1 MNIKERK
8 KNIIQAGYKAVEELV
23 KVAKEAI
30 VDEVVRPIK
39 INTIKRLNKSKKWKY
54 GYNKEHDVVVISK
67 TGMIGEIY
75 EIQNL
80 RIALPQQPKQVHKFK
95 SDKWEVTEYPKE
107 LNRIKTIFD
116 WKEYP
121 QDFKSKYINYIEN
134 EFNTFSGKLAR
145 QTYDR
150 TDCATLRIVDQAFP
164 LWHQERWLTWQPYL
178 ATPDMVFYLSLD
190 PMRKRCSQ
198 IKWFRY
204 PLITHSFSNLSR
216 TEWTVQR
223 PSLPSASPRPS
234 SQDGTLSVP
243 TNPKPYRVSI
253 PRSTGRTPVIT
264 PMMVRNSNSSS
275 TMRVVSGNARTT
287 SSTTGVLRK
296 PPLD

>member
-1 MNIKERK
+1 MNLIKENK
-8 KNIIQAGYKAVEELV
+8 VFGIIT
-23 KVAKEAI
+23 KVSVLILLAL
-30 VDEVVRPIK
+30 
-39 INTIKRLNKSKKWKY
+39 TICTCSGLRLTSGNQTFGKQIDYS
-54 GYNKEHDVVVISK
+54 
-67 TGMIGEIY
+67 IY
-75 EIQNL
+75 
-80 RIALPQQPKQVHKFK
+80 
-95 SDKWEVTEYPKE
+95 
-107 LNRIKTIFD
+107 
-116 WKEYP
+116 
-121 QDFKSKYINYIEN
+121 
-134 EFNTFSGKLAR
+134 SGKLAR
-145 QTYDR
+145 PIFDR

-198 IKWFRY
+198 IKWYRY